1 MTPEAAQEW
10 MRKAG
15 VPGEAGWD
23 DMWNVGIRMHD
34 AVSAHRFIEVLL
46 KPPIRVNAT
55 ADHLRGVLQE
65 HGVNGITEAGPDIIC
80 VRLCGDDLASAVTFA
95 ELLGAPGHRPRT
107 GAVAATR
114 PATSRRAHRLPR
126 HGRRWFSSRHSR

>member
-1 MTPEAAQEW
+1 MRRAIEEADFTAAVAVDGASLVVSVLTSRAPWYPMTPEAAQEW
-10 MRKAG
+10 MRKAS

-34 AVSAHRFIEVLL
+34 AVSVHRFIEVLL

-65 HGVNGITEAGPDIIC
+65 HGVNGITAAGPDIIC
-80 VRLCGDDLASAVTFA
+80 VRLCGDDLA
-95 ELLGAPGHRPRT
+95 
-107 GAVAATR
+107 
-114 PATSRRAHRLPR
+114 RL
-126 HGRRWFSSRHSR
+126 